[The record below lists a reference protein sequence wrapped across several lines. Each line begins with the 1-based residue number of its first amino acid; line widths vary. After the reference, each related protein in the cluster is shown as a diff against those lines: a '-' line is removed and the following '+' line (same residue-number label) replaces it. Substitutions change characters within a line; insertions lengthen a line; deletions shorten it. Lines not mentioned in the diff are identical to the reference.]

1 MNDLLMESLLSQT
14 DNGDLRHFSENI
26 RSSAAQLLTVINDVL
41 DLSKI
46 EAGRLELEDV
56 PFRICQLVDSVH
68 GMMGVQAQKKG
79 LSLIKIVDVL
89 ASLVVVGDL
98 NRLHQIFLNLIGNSI
113 KFTQTGTVTL
123 HVSVLSGTESDEQ
136 DNDDGRSRSRSQ
148 TGELPYIDE
157 LTRIQFI
164 VEDTGCGMSKTTTE
178 KIFEAFSQADSSTA
192 RNYGGTGLGLT
203 ISRQLVEMMGGT
215 IHFTSKLNV
224 GTKAVV
230 IIPFRIA
237 GSEIREVDSSITNIF
252 DGLLTNVETVAHN
265 APRGSPPNL
274 QDRMSAA
281 GGGDLSSAQSTH
293 ATSTLSMGE
302 RKKKLVLIVEDN
314 AVNMKIAMLMTNKL
328 GLPTITACN
337 GEEALELLDTRAK
350 SQLPSPDIIL
360 MDCMMPVM
368 DGYKATQS
376 LRQDRNRFSA
386 STRTIPIIALTA
398 SAHKGDEER
407 CLEAGMDGYL
417 IKPVNKKKLEEALVH
432 WALIAQERLAQIQ
445 EDKSAGEKE

>member
-1 MNDLLMESLLSQT
+1 M
-14 DNGDLRHFSENI
+14 
-26 RSSAAQLLTVINDVL
+26 INDVL

-79 LSLIKIVDVL
+79 LSLVKIVDVL

-123 HVSVLSGTESDEQ
+123 HVSVLSGVESDEEDA
-136 DNDDGRSRSRSQ
+136 DNGRSNSQSSR
-148 TGELPYIDE
+148 ELPYIDE

-203 ISRQLVEMMGGT
+203 ISRQLVEMMGGS

-230 IIPFRIA
+230 VIPFRIA

-252 DGLLTNVETVAHN
+252 DSLLGKVETVTHS
-265 APRGSPPNL
+265 APKGSRRSL

-281 GGGDLSSAQSTH
+281 GGGDLSSTTH
-293 ATSTLSMGE
+293 ATSGLSMAD
-302 RKKKLVLIVEDN
+302 RKDKLVLIVEDN

-328 GLPTITACN
+328 GLQTIAASN
-337 GEEALELLDTRAK
+337 GEEALELLDARAK
-350 SQLPSPDIIL
+350 SQLPSPNIIL

-376 LRQDRNRFSA
+376 LRQDKNRFPA
-386 STRTIPIIALTA
+386 STRSIPIIALTA

-417 IKPVNKKKLEEALVH
+417 IKPVNKKKLEDALVH
-432 WALIAQERLAQIQ
+432 WAMIAQERLAQIQ
-445 EDKSAGEKE
+445 EDDTGGEIE

>member
-1 MNDLLMESLLSQT
+1 MNDLLMESLQAQT

-68 GMMGVQAQKKG
+68 GMMAVQAQKKG
-79 LSLIKIVDVL
+79 LSLVKIVDVL

-113 KFTQTGTVTL
+113 KFTQTGKVTL
-123 HVSVLSGTESDEQ
+123 HVSVLSGMESDEEDA
-136 DNDDGRSRSRSQ
+136 DNERSNSQSSRD
-148 TGELPYIDE
+148 LPYIDE

-203 ISRQLVEMMGGT
+203 ISRQLVEMMGGS

-230 IIPFRIA
+230 VIPFRIA

-252 DGLLTNVETVAHN
+252 DNLLGKVETVAHS
-265 APRGSPPNL
+265 APRVSPPNL

-281 GGGDLSSAQSTH
+281 GGGDLNSAQSIH
-293 ATSTLSMGE
+293 ATSGLPMAE
-302 RKKKLVLIVEDN
+302 RKNKLVLIVEDN

-328 GLPTITACN
+328 GLQTIAASN
-337 GEEALELLDTRAK
+337 GEEALELLDARAK
-350 SQLPSPDIIL
+350 SQLPSPNIIL

-376 LRQDRNRFSA
+376 LRQDKSRFSA
-386 STRTIPIIALTA
+386 STRSIPIIALTA

-417 IKPVNKKKLEEALVH
+417 IKPVNKKQLEDALVR
-432 WALIAQERLAQIQ
+432 WALVAQERLEEIH
-445 EDKSAGEKE
+445 EDDTAGELG